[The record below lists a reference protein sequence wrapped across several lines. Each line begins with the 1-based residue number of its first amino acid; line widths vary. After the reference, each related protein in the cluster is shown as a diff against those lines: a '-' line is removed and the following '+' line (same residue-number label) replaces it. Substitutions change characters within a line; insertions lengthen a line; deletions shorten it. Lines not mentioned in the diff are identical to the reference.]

1 MLLLMLEIAATV
13 ASGYVFPPSNDAT
26 CKRNVL
32 PLSGHALLFNWAPSG
47 RWLGL
52 GRVLS
57 R

>member
-1 MLLLMLEIAATV
+1 MLEIAATV